1 MPSYHIVVSYIMAP
15 SKRNQVTSDDEPVF
29 FHGDKA
35 RPYGIFSQWHKC
47 DFTDPKY
54 PDVTFDCAEQYMM

>member
-1 MPSYHIVVSYIMAP
+1 MAP

-29 FHGDKA
+29 FHVDKA

>member
-1 MPSYHIVVSYIMAP
+1 MAP
-15 SKRNQVTSDDEPVF
+15 SKQNHVANDDEPVF

-35 RPYGIFSQWHKC
+35 RPYGIFSQWHKSE
-47 DFTDPKY
+47 FTDIKY